1 MKTTITLTQKNSAAI
16 SIDALPRLKLLA
28 MASASLKRTEQ
39 PVKVGMTVT
48 HKSYGAGKVVGEWSS
63 IRSGVPCKDIFDVIF
78 QNRSGRPF
86 LHCCRKEYLTPD
98 PLSLPSEDVATR
110 PVRIR
115 NRWEASPEARAT
127 AVLIAV
133 RGQLVA
139 LDQIGSEEGFVER

>member
-16 SIDALPRLKLLA
+16 AIDALPRLKLLA
-28 MASASLKRTEQ
+28 TASARLRQTEQ

-63 IRSGVPCKDIFDVIF
+63 IRSGVPYKDIFDVIF

-98 PLSLPSEDVATR
+98 PLSFTLGRCCEASCT
-110 PVRIR
+110 
-115 NRWEASPEARAT
+115 NTQRWEANPEARA
-127 AVLIAV
+127 IACSDL
-133 RGQLVA
+133 R
-139 LDQIGSEEGFVER
+139 

>member
-1 MKTTITLTQKNSAAI
+1 MYIFCKPHATMKTTITLTQKNSAAI

-28 MASASLKRTEQ
+28 MASARLKQTEQ

-48 HKSYGAGKVVGEWSS
+48 HKSYGAGKVVGEWGT

-86 LHCCRKEYLTPD
+86 LHCCRKEYLAPD

-115 NRWEASPEARAT
+115 NAGRPALRRAPQ
-127 AVLIAV
+127 
-133 RGQLVA
+133 R
-139 LDQIGSEEGFVER
+139 F

>member
-1 MKTTITLTQKNSAAI
+1 MKTTITITQKNPDAI
-16 SIDALPRLKLLA
+16 AFDPLSGLKLLA
-28 MASASLKRTEQ
+28 MASIHLSQTEQ

-48 HKSYGAGKVVGEWSS
+48 HKNYGAGKVVGEWHS

-115 NRWEASPEARAT
+115 NAGRPSPEARVT

>member
-1 MKTTITLTQKNSAAI
+1 
-16 SIDALPRLKLLA
+16 
-28 MASASLKRTEQ
+28 
-39 PVKVGMTVT
+39 MTVT
-48 HKSYGAGKVVGEWSS
+48 HKSYGAGKVVGEWGT

-115 NRWEASPEARAT
+115 NAGRPALRRAPQQ
-127 AVLIAV
+127 VLIAV

-139 LDQIGSEEGFVER
+139 LYQIGSEDGLFER